1 MIRNVIL
8 QQKEEKELLAGIP
21 YQPRLFPRIPA
32 DFLTSGLIK
41 LITGPRRSGKSV
53 FALQFLKDQNYAY
66 LNFDDDKLLKTFQ
79 EDEVTKVL
87 QEVYPGYTHLFLDEI
102 QNLSGWEL
110 WVNKLHRRG
119 VNLIITGSNARLLSK
134 EMATFLTGRYLLIE
148 ILPFSFAE
156 FLNFYKMEIPDE
168 TSLTPLTAGQ
178 IIQFMNDYLLMG
190 GFPET
195 LQARSI
201 TKNYLSSLF
210 DSILLKDVA
219 NRFQIRQP
227 RKLYELSQYLL
238 SNYCNLFT
246 FTQLTQ
252 SLDFNSVTTLQKYTG
267 FLSEPYLFFYLPR
280 YMQKVKSQQKSAQK
294 GYVVD
299 TGFVYAKSFELS
311 QNRGRLLENL
321 VFIELIRRNFKPGL
335 DLFYYRTNNDRE
347 VDFICRKGHQIVQ
360 LVQVCFDLSDPK
372 TFKREMSA
380 LVEAAKELSC
390 DDLLILT
397 WDQEFSREENGYTA
411 SIRPVWKWLLDE
423 SPEFSA
429 RGQRF

>member
-66 LNFDDDKLLKTFQ
+66 LNFDDDKLLKAFQ

-87 QEVYPGYTHLFLDEI
+87 QEVYSGYTHLFLDEI

-156 FLNFYKMEIPDE
+156 FLNFYKQEIPNE
-168 TSLTPLTAGQ
+168 TAITPLIAGQ
-178 IIQFMNDYLLMG
+178 IIQFMNDYLVMG

-195 LQARSI
+195 LQARAI

-238 SNYCNLFT
+238 SNYCNPFT

-280 YMQKVKSQQKSAQK
+280 YMLKVKSQQKSAQK

-321 VFIELIRRNFKPGL
+321 VFVEFIRRNFKPGL
-335 DLFYYRTNNDRE
+335 DLFYYRTTNDRE
-347 VDFICRKGHQIVQ
+347 VDFICRKGYRVV
-360 LVQVCFDLSDPK
+360 LCN
-372 TFKREMSA
+372 T
-380 LVEAAKELSC
+380 
-390 DDLLILT
+390 
-397 WDQEFSREENGYTA
+397 
-411 SIRPVWKWLLDE
+411 
-423 SPEFSA
+423 
-429 RGQRF
+429 

>member
-8 QQKEEKELLAGIP
+8 QQKEEKELIAGIP
-21 YQPRLFPRIPA
+21 YQPRLFPKIPS

-53 FALQFLKDQNYAY
+53 FAFQFLKDQNYAY
-66 LNFDDDKLLKTFQ
+66 LNFDDEKLLKAFQ

-134 EMATFLTGRYLLIE
+134 EMATFLTGRFLLIE

-156 FLNFYKMEIPDE
+156 FLNFHKLEIPDE
-168 TSLTPLTAGQ
+168 TSITPLIAGR
-178 IIQFMNDYLLMG
+178 IIELMNDYLTMG

-201 TKNYLSSLF
+201 TKNYLSALF

-238 SNYCNLFT
+238 SNYCNPFT
-246 FTQLTQ
+246 YTQLAK
-252 SLDFNSVTTLQKYTG
+252 SLDFNSVTTLQKYAG
-267 FLSEPYLFFYLPR
+267 FVTEPYLFFYLPR
-280 YMQKVKSQQKSAQK
+280 YMMKVRNQQKAALK

-311 QNRGRLLENL
+311 QNRGRLMENMVFVEL
-321 VFIELIRRNFKPGL
+321 VRRNFKPGL
-335 DLFYYRTNNDRE
+335 ELFYYRTKNDRE
-347 VDFICRKGHQIVQ
+347 VDFICRKGHQVVQ
-360 LVQVCFDLSDPK
+360 LVQVCFDLNETR

-380 LVEAAKELSC
+380 LAEAAKELSC
-390 DDLLILT
+390 NDLLILT
-397 WDQEFSREENGYTA
+397 WDQEYKREENGYTA
-411 SIRPVWKWLLDE
+411 FIRPVWKWLLN
-423 SPEFSA
+423 
-429 RGQRF
+429 